1 VPIYRDVF
9 PKRLGRFGVIDLPE
23 TEDLALLRRQAQEL
37 MRSFPVDYWRERDR
51 NREFPRE
58 YFEAAAR
65 QGFFG
70 ITVPEEYGGL
80 GMGMEAA
87 CAVMNEVARQGGGL
101 PAGDIMMRE
110 LVFGGLAI
118 SRFGTK
124 EAKEKYLPAL
134 VEGKT
139 LMAIGHTEPN
149 AGVNR
154 KDGGFVVRGQKVWIT
169 LGHMA
174 DLVLLIARTTPTD
187 PSQPKAHGLT
197 VMLLETKDNNVR
209 AFPIRGMSMRP
220 LTSTQFYIEDAWVPE
235 ENVLGEVDRGWE
247 VLKHVFNA
255 ERLSTS
261 SIAVG
266 CGEYALSAA
275 VRYARERVVFGR
287 PIGSNQG
294 IQFPLAQAYAELY
307 AAKLM
312 TQFAAR
318 LFDSGKECAVEAN
331 IASLLSARAAFSAA
345 DRAVQTYGGM
355 GFAEDNDLERFFR
368 DVRLFKTGPVPEE
381 MVLNFLATRGLGLP
395 RSF

>member
-1 VPIYRDVF
+1 L
-9 PKRLGRFGVIDLPE
+9 KRVDVIDLPE
-23 TEDLALLRRQAQEL
+23 SEDLVLLRRQAQEL
-37 MRSFPVDYWRERDR
+37 MRSFPVDYWREKDRD
-51 NREFPRE
+51 REFPRE

-118 SRFGTK
+118 SGFGTK

-134 VEGKT
+134 VEGKV

-149 AGVNR
+149 AGVNTFAIETKAVR

-169 LGHMA
+169 LGHLA

-197 VMLLETKDNNVR
+197 VMLLETKGNSVR
-209 AFPIRGMSMRP
+209 AFPIRGMSLRP

-235 ENVLGEVDRGWE
+235 ENVLGEVDRGWD

-261 SIAVG
+261 SIAIG

-275 VRYARERVVFGR
+275 VRYAKERVVFGR

-294 IQFPLAQAYAELY
+294 IQFPLAQTYAELY

-312 TQFAAR
+312 TQYAAR

-331 IASLLSARAAFSAA
+331 AASLLSARAAFSAA

-355 GFAEDNDLERFFR
+355 GFAEDNDMERFFR
-368 DVRLFKTGPVPEE
+368 DVRLLKTGPVPEE